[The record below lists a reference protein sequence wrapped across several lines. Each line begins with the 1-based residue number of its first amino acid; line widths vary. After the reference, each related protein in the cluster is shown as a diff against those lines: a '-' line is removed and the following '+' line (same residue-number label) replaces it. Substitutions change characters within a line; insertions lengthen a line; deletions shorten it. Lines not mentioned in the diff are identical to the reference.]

1 MRGLR
6 QAALLVRPT
15 VRSLSWAPL
24 AAAGALAFGLLGL
37 TDQGLTELRLAAI
50 GICVGAAFILDDAAA
65 ATVASAPTPLL
76 VRRALRVGLAT
87 APLAALWALLSWLAG
102 GAASWAVSLE
112 LAAML
117 ALTLAAAAVATR
129 LRGAGRGGVAAGPAL
144 LVLLSAA
151 YLLLPSRWGL
161 FPGGPQDP
169 LWTAAHQRWALI
181 LLAGVLGVLWAGRD
195 PAWRPLGAWVLRR
208 CFPRVAARHS
218 RGGDRTIGELTS
230 PASTA
235 VSSSPT
241 SSRGA
246 QPRAHD

>member
-117 ALTLAAAAVATR
+117 ALTLAAAALATR
-129 LRGAGRGGVAAGPAL
+129 LRGDGRGGVAAGPAL
-144 LVLLSAA
+144 LVLLAAA

-161 FPGGPQDP
+161 FPGGPEDP

-181 LLAGVLGVLWAGRD
+181 LLAGVLGVLWASRD
-195 PAWRPLGAWVLRR
+195 PGGPAWLPRR
-208 CFPRVAARHS
+208 RSPR
-218 RGGDRTIGELTS
+218 
-230 PASTA
+230 PAS
-235 VSSSPT
+235 
-241 SSRGA
+241 R
-246 QPRAHD
+246 HDTTNERTR